1 MKSLTFTSDKEHFEL
16 NTKIHQ
22 PTARKDIKSLS
33 DAAVIL
39 YEAGSRTGVEDRRK
53 TNRFSRYLFY

>member
-22 PTARKDIKSLS
+22 PTARKDIILS